1 MGRSAIPGQP
11 GSYVEL
17 NSKGMRDLLKSAA
30 IASMLRSRMN
40 RVQASIP
47 GSELR
52 TAQRPT
58 RVVAQVWFG
67 SKLDEANNGRL
78 RRALP
83 LSGGL
88 PGRNKTGMRRSSG

>member
-17 NSKGMRDLLKSAA
+17 NSKGMRDLLKSSA
-30 IASMLRSRMN
+30 IAGQLTARMR
-40 RVQASIP
+40 RVQSAIP

-52 TAQRPT
+52 TAQRPS
-58 RVVAQVWFG
+58 RVVAQVWYG

>member
-1 MGRSAIPGQP
+1 
-11 GSYVEL
+11 
-17 NSKGMRDLLKSAA
+17 MRDLLKSSA
-30 IASMLRSRMN
+30 IAGQLTARMR
-40 RVQASIP
+40 RVQGAIP

-58 RVVAQVWFG
+58 RVVAQVWHG

-88 PGRNKTGMRRSSG
+88 PGRNNTGMRRSRG